1 MLLGQETERWW
12 MSKLMWLGTALVVS
26 GVVSG
31 ILEQTFYGYVDQ
43 NNVLQESFF
52 LPLAFILIFLGGGL
66 IVVAIARNLSRKFR
80 NPSD

>member
-1 MLLGQETERWW
+1 
-12 MSKLMWLGTALVVS
+12 MSRLTWLGIIVLIA

-31 ILEQTFYGYVDQ
+31 ILERTFYGYVDE

-66 IVVAIARNLSRKFR
+66 IVVAIARDLIGKFR
-80 NPSD
+80 SPSD

>member
-66 IVVAIARNLSRKFR
+66 IVVAIARNLIGKFR
-80 NPSD
+80 KPSD

>member
-1 MLLGQETERWW
+1 MLLVQETERWW
-12 MSKLMWLGTALVVS
+12 MSKLMWLGIALVVS

-31 ILEQTFYGYVDQ
+31 ILEQIFYGYVDE

-66 IVVAIARNLSRKFR
+66 IVVAIARDLIRKFR

>member
-1 MLLGQETERWW
+1 MLLGLETERWW
-12 MSKLMWLGTALVVS
+12 MSKLMWLGIALVVS

-66 IVVAIARNLSRKFR
+66 IVVAIARNLIRQFR

>member
-1 MLLGQETERWW
+1 
-12 MSKLMWLGTALVVS
+12 MSKLMWLGIAALMAGMVS
-26 GVVSG
+26 GV
-31 ILEQTFYGYVDQ
+31 LEKTFYGYVDE

-66 IVVAIARNLSRKFR
+66 IVVAIARNLIGKFR

>member
-1 MLLGQETERWW
+1 
-12 MSKLMWLGTALVVS
+12 MSKLTWLGIIVLIA

-31 ILEQTFYGYVDQ
+31 ILERTFYGYVDD

-66 IVVAIARNLSRKFR
+66 IAVAMARNLIRKFR

>member
-1 MLLGQETERWW
+1 
-12 MSKLMWLGTALVVS
+12 MSRLTWLGIIVLIA

-31 ILEQTFYGYVDQ
+31 ILERTFYGYVDD

-66 IVVAIARNLSRKFR
+66 IVVAIARNLIGKFR
-80 NPSD
+80 KPSD